1 MTSNAPSAPAPAAK
15 RRLLLPGLVA
25 FVVFCA
31 LMALG
36 TWQVM
41 RLQWKLALIERVEER
56 LDLAPV
62 EPPGPEAWAGI
73 DEDAWDYRPVRLTGK
88 FLDGE
93 VYYYLA
99 LTEPHGTFG
108 GPGYLVYAP
117 FRTDAGPVVMVNR
130 GFVPEARRLPETRP
144 GSEPPGSAAGAE
156 TGGAVEIIG
165 LWRRDERGNMFT
177 LDADPKTQ
185 VWFVREAPKMAASLG
200 INDAPVAPFSVD
212 LRAEATPAG
221 GLPQAGETIVSF
233 RNNHLQYAVT
243 WYGLGLVLIGVF
255 IAFARSETRR
265 PPEE

>member
-1 MTSNAPSAPAPAAK
+1 MTSNAARRPAR

-56 LDLAPV
+56 LGLAPV
-62 EPPGPEAWAGI
+62 DLPGPQAWAGL
-73 DEDAWDYRPVRLTGK
+73 DEDAWDYRPVRLSGR

-99 LTEPHGTFG
+99 LTEPRGPLG

-130 GFVPEARRLPETRP
+130 GFVPEARRLPESRP
-144 GSEPPGSAAGAE
+144 GSEPPGSE
-156 TGGAVEIIG
+156 VSGAVSGEVEITG

-177 LDADPKTQ
+177 LDADPKTR

-200 INDAPVAPFSVD
+200 IDDAPLAPFSVD
-212 LRAEATPAG
+212 LRAEATPEG

-265 PPEE
+265 PSGE

>member
-1 MTSNAPSAPAPAAK
+1 MTSSAARRPA

-25 FVVFCA
+25 LVVFCA

-56 LDLAPV
+56 LGLAPV
-62 EPPGPEAWAGI
+62 DPPAPDAWAGI
-73 DEDAWDYRPVRLTGK
+73 DEDAWDYRPVRLTGR

-99 LTEPHGTFG
+99 LTEPRGTFG

-130 GFVPEARRLPETRP
+130 GFVPEARRLPESRP
-144 GSEPPGSAAGAE
+144 GSEPPGSE
-156 TGGAVEIIG
+156 VEIAG

-200 INDAPVAPFSVD
+200 IDDAPVAPFSVD
-212 LRAEATPAG
+212 LRAEATPPG

-265 PPEE
+265 PSGE

>member
-1 MTSNAPSAPAPAAK
+1 MTSNASPAPVPTAK
-15 RRLLLPGLVA
+15 RRLLLPALVA
-25 FVVFCA
+25 FIVFCA

-36 TWQVM
+36 TWQVL
-41 RLQWKLALIERVEER
+41 RLQWKLAPIERVEER
-56 LDLAPV
+56 IDLAPV
-62 EPPGPEAWAGI
+62 DPPAPDAWAGI
-73 DEDAWDYRPVRLTGK
+73 DEDAWDYRPVRLTGR

-99 LTEPHGTFG
+99 LTEPQGTFG

-117 FRTDAGPVVMVNR
+117 FRTEAGPVVMVNR
-130 GFVPEARRLPETRP
+130 GFVPESRRLPESRP
-144 GSEPPGSAAGAE
+144 GSEPPAGE
-156 TGGAVEIIG
+156 VEITG

-200 INDAPVAPFSVD
+200 VDDAPLAPFSVD

-221 GLPQAGETIVSF
+221 GLPQAGETLISF

-265 PPEE
+265 PSGE

>member
-1 MTSNAPSAPAPAAK
+1 MTSNASTAPAPAAK

-31 LMALG
+31 LMTLG
-36 TWQVM
+36 TWQVL

-56 LDLAPV
+56 IDLAPV
-62 EPPGPEAWAGI
+62 DPPAPEAWEGI
-73 DEDAWDYRPVRLTGK
+73 DEDAWDYRPVRLKGK
-88 FLDGE
+88 FLEGE
-93 VYYYLA
+93 VYYYIA
-99 LTEPHGTFG
+99 LSEPHGTFG

-117 FRTDAGPVVMVNR
+117 FQTDAGPVVMVNR
-130 GFVPEARRLPETRP
+130 GFVPEARRLPESRP
-144 GSEPPGSAAGAE
+144 GSEPPAGE
-156 TGGAVEIIG
+156 VEIAG

-185 VWFVREAPKMAASLG
+185 VWFVREAPKMAAALG
-200 INDAPVAPFSVD
+200 IDDAPLAPFSVD

-221 GLPQAGETIVSF
+221 GLPQAGETIISF

-265 PPEE
+265 PSGE

>member
-1 MTSNAPSAPAPAAK
+1 MTSNASTAPAPAAK

-31 LMALG
+31 LMTLG
-36 TWQVM
+36 TWQVL

-56 LDLAPV
+56 IDLAPV
-62 EPPGPEAWAGI
+62 DPPAPEAWEGI
-73 DEDAWDYRPVRLTGK
+73 DEDAWDYRPVRLKGK
-88 FLDGE
+88 FLEGE
-93 VYYYLA
+93 VYYYIA
-99 LTEPHGTFG
+99 LSEPHGTFG

-117 FRTDAGPVVMVNR
+117 FRTEAGPVVMVNR
-130 GFVPEARRLPETRP
+130 GFVPEARRLPESRP
-144 GSEPPGSAAGAE
+144 GSEPPAGE
-156 TGGAVEIIG
+156 VEIAG

-200 INDAPVAPFSVD
+200 IGDAPLAPFSVD
-212 LRAEATPAG
+212 LRTEATPAG
-221 GLPQAGETIVSF
+221 GLPQAGETIISF

-265 PPEE
+265 PSGE

>member
-1 MTSNAPSAPAPAAK
+1 MTSNASTAPAPARK

-31 LMALG
+31 LMTLG

-56 LDLAPV
+56 IDLPPV
-62 EPPGPEAWAGI
+62 DPPAPEAWAGI
-73 DEDAWDYRPVRLTGK
+73 DEDAWDYRPVRLTGR
-88 FLDGE
+88 FLEGE
-93 VYYYLA
+93 VYYYIA
-99 LTEPHGTFG
+99 LSEPHGTFG

-117 FRTDAGPVVMVNR
+117 FRTEAGPVVMVNR
-130 GFVPEARRLPETRP
+130 GFVPEARRLPESRP
-144 GSEPPGSAAGAE
+144 GSEPPEAE
-156 TGGAVEIIG
+156 VEITG

-200 INDAPVAPFSVD
+200 IDDAPLAPFSVD
-212 LRAEATPAG
+212 LRTEATPAG
-221 GLPQAGETIVSF
+221 GLPQAGETIISF

-265 PPEE
+265 PSGE

>member
-1 MTSNAPSAPAPAAK
+1 LTSNAAYRPSR

-56 LDLAPV
+56 IDLAPV
-62 EPPGPEAWAGI
+62 DPPGPDAWAGI
-73 DEDAWDYRPVRLTGK
+73 YEDAWDYRPVRLTGR

-99 LTEPHGTFG
+99 LTEPRGTFG

-117 FRTDAGPVVMVNR
+117 FRTEAGPVVMVNR

-144 GSEPPGSAAGAE
+144 GSEPPGGE
-156 TGGAVEIIG
+156 VEIAG

-200 INDAPVAPFSVD
+200 IDDAPLAPFSVD
-212 LRAEATPAG
+212 LRAEATPPG
-221 GLPQAGETIVSF
+221 GLPQAGETLVSF

-243 WYGLGLVLIGVF
+243 WYGLGLVLVGVF

-265 PPEE
+265 PSGE